1 MVPREAWIAVYMMAD
16 RYRGTI
22 YTGVTGHFIT
32 RATDHREGRGSTFTR
47 KYGLTR
53 LVWFEEHDLM
63 TEAIQ
68 RETSIKRW
76 PRQWKINLIERD
88 NPRWDD
94 LYAAVFAWTPIPKWS
109 PT

>member
-1 MVPREAWIAVYMMAD
+1 MMID
-16 RYRGTI
+16 RYRGTL
-22 YTGVTGHFIT
+22 YTGVTGQFHSRIIQ
-32 RATDHREGRGSTFTR
+32 HREGAGGFTKR
-47 KYGLTR
+47 YGLDR
-53 LVWFEEHDLM
+53 LVWYEIRELM

-94 LYAAVFAWTPIPKWS
+94 LYEGVFEWTPVPRQV
-109 PT
+109 